1 MKPLKQTFFIAAAV
15 LLGLLPQGAQASCS
29 GDACSA
35 YSVENKTFSSSDKKF
50 HATLLNKDQSKKIHL
65 KGCMSVPGK
74 FSGYCWDVTIEPG
87 KRQTVENGLGALTT
101 PEEAA
106 KNFVVDISSA
116 EFLKQPAANPPSEP
130 TKPTYIKVDVVN
142 GEPEPLLATIRD
154 VDDNNTVIADR
165 TLWNAAPLTVTLK
178 SKEGKGH
185 LRWSV
190 STMRKSGAPPPRC
203 GDGAGYFTAGEKAIV
218 KVSGPC

>member
-1 MKPLKQTFFIAAAV
+1 MKPLKPTFFIAMAV
-15 LLGLLPQGAQASCS
+15 LLGLLPRGAQASCS

-50 HATLLNKDQSKKIHL
+50 HATLLNKDQSKKIRL

-74 FSGYCWDVTIEPG
+74 FSGYCWDVTLDPG
-87 KRQTVENGLGALTT
+87 KRQTVDNGLGALTT

-106 KNFVVDISSA
+106 KNFVVDITSA

-165 TLWNAAPLTVTLK
+165 TLWNAAPLTLK